1 MHQNRVFNLTRWRL
15 AAWYAGV
22 MGIILSASG
31 LAIYFVMDW
40 VHWQAL
46 HQELQSVAGTLHDGL
61 EPQLKQ
67 PGKLEP
73 GVEQL
78 IPGLCVVGKPCVPLY
93 TATMPDRH
101 ILGAVHQEG
110 YYVRMVTPSGRVIA
124 TLEDRP
130 LQLPV
135 QTRPL
140 WQTVQDAA
148 GDRYHHISLDLK
160 TESGRLWGYIQV
172 GRSLQDFDHHL
183 ASTRLVL
190 LTGLPLVLLLTTAVS
205 WWLAGRAMQP
215 IYRSYRQIQQ
225 FTADAAHELRTPLA
239 ASRATLEVAL
249 QQPQISDPESR
260 NTLQTLERQNLRLS
274 QLVQDLLLLSRM
286 DSQEEAQKHHPCCL
300 NDMVSDIVEE
310 YAGWAIAANV
320 LLLSKVDVKHPIF
333 VAGDEEQL
341 YRLLTNLVTNAIQYT
356 PSDGKVTIHLTQD
369 EFRATVQVQ
378 DTGIGIAVAHQP
390 RIFDRFYRVTPDRSR
405 QTGGSGLGLA
415 IAQTIAQAHDGTLQV
430 QSEPGKGSLFTLR
443 LPLWVN

>member
-40 VHWQAL
+40 VHWQGL

-61 EPQLKQ
+61 EPQLKR

-78 IPGLCVVGKPCVPLY
+78 IPGLCVVGEPCVPLY

-110 YYVRMVTPSGRVIA
+110 YYVRMVTPSGQVVA
-124 TLEDRP
+124 MLEDRP

-140 WQTVQDAA
+140 WQTVEDAV
-148 GDRYHHISLDLK
+148 GDRYHHISLELK
-160 TESGRLWGYIQV
+160 TKSGTLWGYIQV

-249 QQPQISDPESR
+249 QQSQISDVESR

-286 DSQEEAQKHHPCCL
+286 DSQEETHKHHPCCL
-300 NDMVSDIVEE
+300 NDIVSDVVEE
-310 YAGWAIAANV
+310 YAGLAIAANV
-320 LLLSKVDVKHPIF
+320 LLLSRIDLKHPIF
-333 VAGDEEQL
+333 VSGDEEQL

-356 PSDGKVTIHLTQD
+356 PSDGKVTIRLTQD
-369 EFRATVQVQ
+369 EFHAIVQVQ
-378 DTGIGIAVAHQP
+378 DTGIGIAAAEQS
-390 RIFDRFYRVTPDRSR
+390 RIFDRFYRVNPDRSR

-415 IAQTIAQAHDGTLQV
+415 IAQTIAQAHQGTLQV
-430 QSEPGKGSLFTLR
+430 QSEPEQGSLFTLR

>member
-40 VHWQAL
+40 VHWQGL

-73 GVEQL
+73 GVKQL
-78 IPGLCVVGKPCVPLY
+78 IPGLCVVGELCTSRQ
-93 TATMPDRH
+93 TATTPDRH

-110 YYVRMVTPSGRVIA
+110 YYVRMVTPSGQIVA

-135 QTRPL
+135 QIRPL
-140 WQTVQDAA
+140 WQTLQTPE
-148 GDRYHHISLDLK
+148 GDRYHQISVDLK
-160 TESGRLWGYIQV
+160 TGIGPLWGYIQV
-172 GRSLQDFDHHL
+172 GRSLQEFDRHL
-183 ASTRLVL
+183 VSTRLVL
-190 LTGLPLVLLLTTAVS
+190 LAGLPLVLLLTTAVS

-249 QQPQISDPESR
+249 QQPQISDAESR

-320 LLLSKVDVKHPIF
+320 LLLSRVDVKHPIF
-333 VAGDEEQL
+333 VSGDEEQL

-356 PSDGKVTIHLTQD
+356 PSDGKVTIRLTQD
-369 EFRATVQVQ
+369 EFHAIVQVQ

-390 RIFDRFYRVTPDRSR
+390 RIFDRFYRVNPDRSR

-415 IAQTIAQAHDGTLQV
+415 IAQTVAQAHDGTLQV
-430 QSEPGKGSLFTLR
+430 QSQPGKGSLFTVR

>member
-40 VHWQAL
+40 VHWQGL

-78 IPGLCVVGKPCVPLY
+78 IPGLCVVGEPCVPLY

-110 YYVRMVTPSGRVIA
+110 YYVRMVTRSGQVIA
-124 TLEDRP
+124 TLEDHP

-140 WQTVQDAA
+140 WQTVEDAA
-148 GDRYHHISLDLK
+148 GDRYHHISLELK
-160 TESGRLWGYIQV
+160 TKSGVLWGYIQV

-249 QQPQISDPESR
+249 QQPTISDAESR

-286 DSQEEAQKHHPCCL
+286 DIQEELQKHSPCCL

-310 YAGWAIAANV
+310 YAGLAIAANV
-320 LLLSKVDVKHPIF
+320 LLLSRVDVKHPIL
-333 VAGDEEQL
+333 VSGDEEQL

-356 PSDGKVTIHLTQD
+356 PSDGQVTIHLTQD
-369 EFRATVQVQ
+369 EFQAIVQVQ
-378 DTGIGIAVAHQP
+378 DTGIGIAAAEQS
-390 RIFDRFYRVTPDRSR
+390 RIFDRFYRVNPDRSR

-415 IAQTIAQAHDGTLQV
+415 IAQTIAQAHNGTLQV